1 MLRVRAVLQFDV
13 RRGHTHQLIKGPELL
28 QRRFGNAGVAV
39 AVKQPHPTVDEIVRV
54 VDHPLCVCTNGLP
67 LQAGGHGRVWECPAR
82 LLEVAA
88 AKMGADSERGDNPA
102 RNKRENEGISERR
115 RDVVN
120 LSGAAERPP
129 SNDPGPLHQT
139 GEGNMELVGEERSRR
154 YARYRYAGLIELG
167 KGSERLDRNIL
178 VVSDTRAGRADKH
191 RPDSS
196 GPF

>member
-39 AVKQPHPTVDEIVRV
+39 AVKQPHPAVDEIVWV
-54 VDHPLCVCTNGLP
+54 VDHPLCVCTNGCRS
-67 LQAGGHGRVWECPAR
+67 QNARRRSAWECPAR

-88 AKMGADSERGDNPA
+88 AKMRADSERGDNPA

-115 RDVVN
+115 RDVVH
-120 LSGAAERPP
+120 LGGAAERPT
-129 SNDPGPLHQT
+129 SNDPGPLYQT

-154 YARYRYAGLIELG
+154 YARYRYASRIELG

-178 VVSDTRAGRADKH
+178 MV
-191 RPDSS
+191 
-196 GPF
+196 